1 MSNVETIKVVP
12 ARVVIRCGPSVPT
25 VALFVWRS
33 LSSPSPLT
41 RAGEWSSCV
50 CRWFFDPVIARER
63 RPDITA

>member
-12 ARVVIRCGPSVPT
+12 ARYPLRAVGAV

-41 RAGEWSSCV
+41 RAGSGLYLPAGSST
-50 CRWFFDPVIARER
+50 R
-63 RPDITA
+63 